1 MVKNRLYTHCLPQGV
16 PKIDAVAYPW
26 EFLPALNS
34 VVIIYEIFGYWR
46 RSGLQRTLFGS

>member
-26 EFLPALNS
+26 EFLPA
-34 VVIIYEIFGYWR
+34 R
-46 RSGLQRTLFGS
+46 RSGLQRTLLGS